1 MKHEIT
7 GTVIYEDLA
16 GGFWGIKGSDG
27 RQCLPVN
34 MPNQLKVRGARVEIT
49 AIDSDSDGI
58 FMWGTPIE
66 IITFHTLPKP

>member
-1 MKHEIT
+1 MKHQIT

-16 GGFWGIKGSDG
+16 GGFWAIKGSDG
-27 RQCLPVN
+27 RQWLPVN

-49 AIDSDSDGI
+49 AIDSDADGV

-66 IITFHTLPKP
+66 ITAFHTLPKP